1 MFNIEINFDKNNISP
16 DWDINVA
23 DLINGLLK
31 RKTKFRL
38 GTKGLDEV
46 KNHPWFNDVKWEKIE
61 NCEFISPFKIEEGD
75 HFDKI

>member
-38 GTKGLDEV
+38 GTKGFDEV
-46 KNHPWFNDVKWEKIE
+46 KNHWFNDVQWEKIK

>member
-16 DWDINVA
+16 DWDINVS